1 MGSSC
6 CAAGQ
11 TPVQSHLSS
20 EKSPTCVRREG
31 EQLAEPSGCQVITTL
46 KTLLSPVSY
55 RQRLTRPLLQGNP
68 VLLCSCSFILPLMK
82 LFKYSSVCTQ
92 RSSSSEAIS
101 GTHTYC
107 EEGKSHQQEKEQRIF
122 ITSALQLTMT
132 SLSLKGT
139 VHPKRVLMFSEV
151 G

>member
-1 MGSSC
+1 MLQARPLCRATS
-6 CAAGQ
+6 AARRVP
-11 TPVQSHLSS
+11 PVS
-20 EKSPTCVRREG
+20 EREG
-31 EQLAEPSGCQVITTL
+31 ELLAEPSSCQVIATL
-46 KTLLSPVSY
+46 QTLLSPVSY

-92 RSSSSEAIS
+92 RSKSSEAIS

-107 EEGKSHQQEKEQRIF
+107 EEGKSHQQEKGQRIF
-122 ITSALQLTMT
+122 IMSALQLTMT